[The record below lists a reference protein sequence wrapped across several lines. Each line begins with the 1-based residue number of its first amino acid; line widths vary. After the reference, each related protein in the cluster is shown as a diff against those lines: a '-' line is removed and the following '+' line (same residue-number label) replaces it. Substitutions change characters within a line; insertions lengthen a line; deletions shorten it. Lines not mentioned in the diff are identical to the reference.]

1 MLYATI
7 NVMLTKASYQADTR
21 ESVASWLPRK
31 YSEETLKFLTSLRRH
46 KALISGKMLNV
57 LKDYSHLIVRESGP
71 RRQRDE
77 QPADDPDVQ
86 QPRALGQGAGP
97 GRPVRLHGR
106 RRHGPLRHPRH
117 QARRRVPRH
126 PGPVQLHGEARE
138 GRGRRGHQA
147 ESEEGER

>member
-1 MLYATI
+1 MTFGGIIVHAL
-7 NVMLTKASYQADTR
+7 VRDSSYL
-21 ESVASWLPRK
+21 S
-31 YSEETLKFLTSLRRH
+31 
-46 KALISGKMLNV
+46 
-57 LKDYSHLIVRESGP
+57 VRESGS

-106 RRHGPLRHPRH
+106 RRHDAVRIQRH

-126 PGPVQLHGEARE
+126 PGLVQLHGEAGE
-138 GRGRRGHQA
+138 GGRRGHQA
-147 ESEEGER
+147 ESEKGERRGTMEFIE